1 MCNGCVAQ
9 SYWFTLSYHDA
20 CYCSFPGLK
29 SNRPPE
35 HHSHFLSHIFKL
47 FHPIAV
53 PLILPLKA
61 HSSHD
66 RINSTWVSLFPYL
79 NLLESPF
86 WHCSP
91 QISFKSRELLVPDF
105 RSSHAVLPFLGSKEQ
120 NNQKKKQSHIPP
132 HSSLTLW
139 SYRYAFDCCCR
150 RQSQSQRRPCI
161 GVNEGRFTLIIAAC
175 CFLHLL

>member
-120 NNQKKKQSHIPP
+120 NNQKKKNN
-132 HSSLTLW
+132 LTFLLIAHW
-139 SYRYAFDCCCR
+139 LFDPTATPSTVVVVVVVR
-150 RQSQSQRRPCI
+150 
-161 GVNEGRFTLIIAAC
+161 VNADPA
-175 CFLHLL
+175 